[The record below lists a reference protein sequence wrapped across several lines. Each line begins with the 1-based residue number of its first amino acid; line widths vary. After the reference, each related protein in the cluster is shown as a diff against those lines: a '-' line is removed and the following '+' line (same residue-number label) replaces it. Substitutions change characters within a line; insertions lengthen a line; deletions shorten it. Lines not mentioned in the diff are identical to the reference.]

1 MVVKMLSKIQSRK
14 LKQFLKRML
23 ANKISI
29 SGFNFCL
36 DFITNLH
43 VFNFITTNDY
53 ITAKNALDKAI
64 ENK

>member
-1 MVVKMLSKIQSRK
+1 MLSKIQSRK

-23 ANKISI
+23 VNKISI

-36 DFITNLH
+36 DFITNLY

-53 ITAKNALDKAI
+53 IIAKNVLYKAI

>member
-1 MVVKMLSKIQSRK
+1 MLSKIQSRK

-23 ANKISI
+23 VNKISI

-36 DFITNLH
+36 DFITNLY

-53 ITAKNALDKAI
+53 IIAKNALDKAI

>member
-1 MVVKMLSKIQSRK
+1 MLSKIQSRK
-14 LKQFLKRML
+14 LRQFLKRML

-29 SGFNFCL
+29 SGYNFCL
-36 DFITNLH
+36 DFITNLY

-53 ITAKNALDKAI
+53 IVAKNLLDKSI